1 MSTTTD
7 HLIEAG
13 GGVSLAASD
22 GSAQGADVR
31 TTTGAKPSVN
41 GLSLPLLDELTM
53 LATERVRSGEGLK
66 LMGEGGLLP
75 ELAQHLMQAALE
87 AEMEEHLAAEA
98 GQAGGRGSRSGGNM
112 RNGYRNYRVG
122 WHFGGQDVDSQTF
135 AYAGTADE
143 ALKQL
148 DEMYW
153 RWNAGVRELSD
164 ADLENPP
171 TVGPERFPMEGIVLH
186 VNRELIHH
194 GAEISLLRDL
204 YRWQDGAVPRRI

>member
-1 MSTTTD
+1 MTRSERLAEQLDWYWRKNLRPRLDGLTDEEYFWEPVRGCWNIRPRGMS
-7 HLIEAG
+7 
-13 GGVSLAASD
+13 AAPMSD
-22 GSAQGADVR
+22 GSGEWTLDYASPDLVPEPAPV
-31 TTTGAKPSVN
+31 TTIAWRLGHIIVSC
-41 GLSLPLLDELTM
+41 
-53 LATERVRSGEGLK
+53 LAYRVEWYF
-66 LMGEGGLLP
+66 
-75 ELAQHLMQAALE
+75 
-87 AEMEEHLAAEA
+87 
-98 GQAGGRGSRSGGNM
+98 GGRD
-112 RNGYRNYRVG
+112 
-122 WHFGGQDVDSQTF
+122 FDSEAF

-148 DEMYW
+148 DDMYG

-171 TVGPERFPMEGIVLH
+171 AMGPERFPMENRVLH